1 MHINKKWLS
10 YQNIIQLFKKQK
22 NKIIITKLKNGQYG
36 YNNSQT
42 GPPSQNVMIDV
53 RRRTVKRR
61 RNEPS
66 IGQTKTTS
74 FKLVHTLLFIYPQ
87 NLPSLP
93 VVRELLCVSSRSV
106 RFRTSVIA

>member
-1 MHINKKWLS
+1 
-10 YQNIIQLFKKQK
+10 
-22 NKIIITKLKNGQYG
+22 
-36 YNNSQT
+36 
-42 GPPSQNVMIDV
+42 MIDV

-74 FKLVHTLLFIYPQ
+74 FKLVHTPLFIYPQ

-106 RFRTSVIA
+106 RFRTSIYRSPYRFCCPYAVLLSDL